1 MAEGTGLEPYS
12 PCQGLVR
19 GQGGFQDVHACVDL
33 TIHLPVAHQADEHL
47 AHPISAP
54 GATHWAGLASPRGID
69 LDEGHARQGGL
80 VLNLA
85 MDFATGPRG
94 EATVHSTGVAARLK
108 LGEGLKDDSHPT
120 FLGERYESFRN
131 GMEPLTYSVM
141 LPPSLPAEQA
151 LSDPPVIGLFRRKSP
166 TAGEVNALDLPHSIE
181 GYRDEIHP
189 LPRHDHSVHR
199 ILVRV
204 EGNRALRFVCFWRLP
219 TNCDND
225 FPRNDRERSE
235 APQGI
240 RKDRP
245 MHFGQREI

>member
-1 MAEGTGLEPYS
+1 MGLTTS
-12 PCQGLVR
+12 WR
-19 GQGGFQDVHACVDL
+19 R
-33 TIHLPVAHQADEHL
+33 
-47 AHPISAP
+47 AP
-54 GATHWAGLASPRGID
+54 GWNRTALAKASFEVKAVFRMFMPALICRSISQSHIRHTKSRPTLSRRRAPHTGQVLLVQAGLTLMTGTP
-69 LDEGHARQGGL
+69 ARAAL
-80 VLNLA
+80 YSIWRW
-85 MDFATGPRG
+85 TSRREPRG

-108 LGEGLKDDSHPT
+108 LGEALKDDSHPT

-181 GYRDEIHP
+181 GYPDEIHP
-189 LPRHDHSVHR
+189 VPRHDHSVHR

-204 EGNRALRFVCFWRLP
+204 KGNPALRFVCFWRLP
-219 TNCDND
+219 PHCDNA
-225 FPRNDRERSE
+225 FPRNDRSRSA
-235 APQGI
+235 APQAI

-245 MHFGQREI
+245 T